1 MHCSIDLDREE
12 RSACSRTS
20 DITDVCQC
28 LHLGG
33 RQTLPSRSGGGSRL
47 CVLPSSMQPVGHS
60 IGLGK
65 LPFCKRNWGM
75 PGRHNKRFKSCIW
88 QAACREQSSSLG
100 NQFYKH
106 PSSLS
111 LQKGPP
117 VSVLC
122 VIWSVHCLHFVPSN
136 CSSLTIKQWCSSASY
151 RCRTEDPRENYL
163 IQDQAGCLLQGK
175 NSASQP

>member
-1 MHCSIDLDREE
+1 MHCSTDLDREE
-12 RSACSRTS
+12 HSACSRTS
-20 DITDVCQC
+20 DITDMSVNACTSGAGRPCPAGQEEAAGCVCCPPACSLWVTASALASSPSARETGVCQAD
-28 LHLGG
+28 
-33 RQTLPSRSGGGSRL
+33 TTKRSS
-47 CVLPSSMQPVGHS
+47 
-60 IGLGK
+60 
-65 LPFCKRNWGM
+65 
-75 PGRHNKRFKSCIW
+75 IW
-88 QAACREQSSSLG
+88 QAACTEQSSSLG

-106 PSSLS
+106 PSSLR

-117 VSVLC
+117 ASVLC

-151 RCRTEDPRENYL
+151 RCRTEDLRENYL